1 MASLNKVFLMG
12 NLTRDPEVRYI
23 PSGTAV
29 ADLSLAVNERF
40 KDRDTGEWREKPVFV
55 DITVWRRQ
63 AETCA
68 EYLSKGSP
76 VMIEGRLQLD
86 QWENNEGQKRSKL
99 KVLAD
104 RVQFLSAAQ
113 GRSGGGHS
121 GGGGGHYN
129 SEPQEQQHSGGM
141 HNEPIEHDDDDLP
154 F

>member
-29 ADLSLAVNERF
+29 ADLGIAVNERY
-40 KDRDTGEWREKPVFV
+40 KDRDSGEWREKTVFV
-55 DITVWRRQ
+55 DVTVWRRQ

-68 EYLSKGSP
+68 EYLTKGST

-86 QWENNEGQKRSKL
+86 QWESPEGQKRSKL

-104 RVQFLSAAQ
+104 RVQFLSAVA
-113 GRSGGGHS
+113 GKESSGGH
-121 GGGGGHYN
+121 GGHESSPTK
-129 SEPQEQQHSGGM
+129 SEPRAPSM
-141 HNEPIEHDDDDLP
+141 PSEPTDIDDDDLP